1 MALVRG
7 PGLGGTELH
16 IYDLLLG
23 RYDIRAFGLAQ
34 HQLDVTGS
42 QVPCEYLSWRDAV
55 GGRSLSNA
63 YRSRF
68 KSERYYMPGLEKRL
82 AGYQIVHT
90 GEIHTTFSA
99 QTARAKKRLGYKLV
113 VFATENIPF
122 PCWNEPGGPERKREV
137 LEAADFYLA
146 LTEDARRVLQL
157 DGVSD
162 SKIRVVPYGVD
173 LERFKAGPPDRELQ
187 HRLHLEPGRFTILFV
202 GRLVWEKGIYDL
214 LNAVRVLNRK
224 DVQLLFVGEGPER
237 GNLERYTEMIGLT
250 SSVRF
255 SPYLNFEEVHRAY
268 SLASVFVLPSL
279 PTLGVREQFGIV
291 LIEAMACGIPTI
303 VTRCGSMPGV
313 IQDAG
318 LLANSGDAVSL
329 SECLGRLAD
338 SPALCRQLGAR
349 GVELAR
355 SVYDRKKVAEGIA
368 DVYRQLL

>member
-16 IYDLLLG
+16 LYDLLLD
-23 RYDIRAFGLAQ
+23 RYDIRAFGLSQ
-34 HQLDVTGS
+34 HKLDVTGS
-42 QVPCEYLSWRDAV
+42 QVPCEYLSWGDAV
-55 GGRSLSNA
+55 GGRSLANA

-99 QTARAKKRLGYKLV
+99 QTARAKKQAGYKLV

-122 PCWNEPGGPERKREV
+122 AGWNEPGGPERKREV

-146 LTEDARRVLQL
+146 LTEDARTVLRL
-157 DGVSD
+157 EGVSD

-173 LERFKAGPPDRELQ
+173 LERFKAGPPDQELQ
-187 HRLHLEPGRFTILFV
+187 QRFRLEPGRFTILFV

-214 LNAVRVLNRK
+214 LNAVGMLNRK
-224 DVQLLFVGEGPER
+224 DIQLLFVGEGPER
-237 GNLERYTEMIGLT
+237 GNLERYAEMIGLS

-255 SPYLNFEEVHRAY
+255 SSYLNFAEVHRAY
-268 SLASVFVLPSL
+268 SLASVFVLPSI
-279 PTLGVREQFGIV
+279 PTQGVREQFGIV

-313 IQDAG
+313 IRDAG
-318 LLANSGDAVSL
+318 LLASPGDAVSL
-329 SECLGRLAD
+329 AECLGRLAD
-338 SPALCRQLGAR
+338 SPAMCRELGDR
-349 GVELAR
+349 GVTLAQG
-355 SVYDRKKVAEGIA
+355 V
-368 DVYRQLL
+368 